1 MSVVLRALRLPANAV
16 VRTGLRSSSVL
27 ARPANGLFAARAQA
41 APALAVTLQRRWL
54 AAGKAP
60 ALADRRDSCGY
71 LLRLLPSAPPAP
83 ARCLRWVLPTLA
95 AFLDEADVTDRV
107 LGCLKNFQ
115 KVDPTKVTG
124 ASHFMNDLGLDSL
137 DAVEVVMSFED
148 EFAIEIPDADAE
160 KIHSAADA
168 IKCARL
174 SLFPSVELRQAESVC
189 RLDWT
194 GDVEA
199 LGSRT
204 RTYRRTHR
212 TCCAIGLSHGP
223 ACLQGDALRKQTL
236 STSCLPRPHA
246 HVHDDMSWRTRTL
259 SDSP

>member
-1 MSVVLRALRLPANAV
+1 
-16 VRTGLRSSSVL
+16 VL
-27 ARPANGLFAARAQA
+27 ARPANGLLAARTQA

-54 AAGKAP
+54 A
-60 ALADRRDSCGY
+60 
-71 LLRLLPSAPPAP
+71 
-83 ARCLRWVLPTLA
+83 A

-168 IKCARL
+168 IKY
-174 SLFPSVELRQAESVC
+174 V
-189 RLDWT
+189 
-194 GDVEA
+194 
-199 LGSRT
+199 
-204 RTYRRTHR
+204 
-212 TCCAIGLSHGP
+212 
-223 ACLQGDALRKQTL
+223 LQH
-236 STSCLPRPHA
+236 PHA
-246 HVHDDMSWRTRTL
+246 K
-259 SDSP
+259 